1 MLNKNTIMNS
11 LANLHGKVVAVTG
24 ASGYIGAALVDEL
37 TRYTSE
43 ILCISRREL
52 VPRQG
57 VRNIKG
63 DIRTYDCWREIVA
76 QADVIFHLAGS
87 TSVYAAATDP
97 AESLHSTLL
106 PVNHLIKAVQELG
119 CHPRIIFASTST
131 VYGLTEQLPV
141 AETTEPKPIT
151 IYDLHKYF
159 AEQQLDLATRLNLLE
174 GVSLR
179 LANVYGPSSSVSSAN
194 DRGILNRVTN
204 MAMQGKDLTVYGDG
218 KYLRDY
224 VYIDDVV
231 RAFMLAG
238 AKQGVCGVFNVA
250 MGISV
255 TVRDAF
261 HLVVQRVAE
270 KSKRNVCIQYVPWP
284 DRASPIE
291 FRNYAANVNCIS
303 TNLDWR
309 PLVSFESGIDYMI
322 ASFSSR
328 IKMTDSSNL

>member
-1 MLNKNTIMNS
+1 MNS
-11 LANLHGKVVAVTG
+11 LENLRGKVVAVTG
-24 ASGYIGAALVDEL
+24 ATGYIGAALVDEL

-43 ILCISRREL
+43 ILCISRKEL
-52 VPRQG
+52 LPRLG

-63 DIRTYDCWREIVA
+63 DIRTYDCWREIVE
-76 QADVIFHLAGS
+76 QADVIFHLAGN

-97 AESLHSTLL
+97 AESLNSTLL
-106 PVNHLIKAVQELG
+106 PVNHLINAVQKLARR
-119 CHPRIIFASTST
+119 PRIIFASTAT
-131 VYGLTEQLPV
+131 VYGLTEPLPV

-179 LANVYGPSSSVSSAN
+179 LANVYGPSSSVSSAD

-231 RAFMLAG
+231 RVFMLAG
-238 AKQGVCGVFNVA
+238 AKQGVCGAFNVA
-250 MGISV
+250 TGISV

-270 KSKRNVCIQYVPWP
+270 KTKESVCIQYAPWP
-284 DRASPIE
+284 CGASPIE
-291 FRNYAANVNCIS
+291 FRNYVANVNCIS
-303 TNLDWR
+303 KNLDWR
-309 PLVSFESGIDYMI
+309 PLVSFESGIDCMI
-322 ASFSSR
+322 ANFRSR
-328 IKMTDSSNL
+328 IKMTESSNL